1 MQYQAINGQSIYD
14 ICLMTYGTFDLLGKL
29 VTDNLVSIDDTIV
42 SGQQFTWD
50 EMLSVN
56 PNDNTVLTNN
66 NIILATL

>member
-1 MQYQAINGQSIYD
+1 
-14 ICLMTYGTFDLLGKL
+14 MTYGTFDLLGKL